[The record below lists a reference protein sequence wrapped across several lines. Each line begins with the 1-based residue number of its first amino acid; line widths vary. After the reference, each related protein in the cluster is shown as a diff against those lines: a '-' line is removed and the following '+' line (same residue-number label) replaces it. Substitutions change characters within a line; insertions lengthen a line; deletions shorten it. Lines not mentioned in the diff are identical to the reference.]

1 MPRRARARLA
11 TAAAVTALLTLG
23 TAGVAFASTPSPS
36 PAWQQVPS
44 GPTGGQLPG
53 ATAFGDTPGDT
64 PEQVSFVLKGQ
75 RIQQLKQA
83 VLRGA
88 QPQLSVAQFA
98 SGYGQSTRDIGE
110 LTSYLSRFGIR
121 STVSPTRLNVVTSG
135 TAAAYNRALN
145 VSQRQ
150 YHVPGPRG
158 WNGKPGRQ
166 QNVHAPTRAPQLP
179 PQLAGDV
186 TAIFGLSNYAA
197 FTSSAAASAGS
208 GAAAA
213 GGAAA
218 PQAISAARFEAAAA
232 AAHPAD
238 DPQWNNEFC
247 AEFTGWPIQCNL
259 PSDFASRYGLDG
271 VTVNGR
277 PGAPAAD
284 GTGQTIGIVTFA
296 PYETGAA
303 EEFWYKQTLTPQLP
317 RTVTVRDVDGGPGPV
332 NDYSAETDIDVEQA
346 GGVAPGANIVVYQA
360 PNTDAGAIDA
370 LFQAA
375 GENVAGSVSMSWAD
389 SETFVDLAL
398 ANGEASS
405 GWRDAFD
412 LVFLELAAQGQ
423 STFVATGDQ
432 GPYQAYSEDGI
443 NTTNL
448 TVNAFAASPFVT
460 AAGGTTLPFEVD
472 YQGDGSA
479 TEHVTVPAE
488 RAWSSDYLWQAAA
501 DTWSDYT
508 YTDGAD
514 LFLLYGGSG
523 ADVGATGGGYSAHEP
538 IPPYQRAVSG
548 GTSFTAVQHLTPTTP
563 TTLAPGFRL
572 PTEWTVNQYPA
583 LVHGRATGRGVPD
596 LSADADPNSGY
607 LYYAPVAFGLIPGGG
622 GTSYVAPQFAGA
634 AAVIN
639 QANHARSGFWNPA
652 LYAAASGRNSP
663 VTPLSS
669 AGAGNDNT
677 YYTGTPGTVYN
688 PATGLGVPD
697 FSKIAAVLRRH

>member
-1 MPRRARARLA
+1 MSRLARVRLA

-23 TAGVAFASTPSPS
+23 TAGIAVASTPPPSPS
-36 PAWQQVPS
+36 WQQVPS

-75 RIQQLKQA
+75 RIQQLQQA
-83 VLRGA
+83 VLHGA

-98 SGYGQSTRDIGE
+98 AGYGQSTRDIGE

-121 STVSPTRLNVVTSG
+121 STVSPNHLNVVTSG

-150 YHVPGPRG
+150 YHVPGRRG

-186 TAIFGLSNYAA
+186 TAIFGLSNYAP
-197 FTSSAAASAGS
+197 FSSNAV
-208 GAAAA
+208 AAA
-213 GGAAA
+213 GSEGGTAT
-218 PQAISAARFEAAAA
+218 PQSISTAQFEAAAA
-232 AAHPAD
+232 SHPAD
-238 DPQWNNEFC
+238 DTQWNNEFC
-247 AEFTGWPIQCNL
+247 AAATGWPIQCNF

-271 VTVNGR
+271 VTVSGR
-277 PGAPAAD
+277 PGAAAAD

-296 PYETGAA
+296 AYETGAA
-303 EEFWYKQTLTPQLP
+303 EEFWYRQTLTPQLP
-317 RTVTVRDVDGGPGPV
+317 RTLTVRDVDGGPGPV
-332 NDYSAETDIDVEQA
+332 NDYSAETDLDVEQA

-375 GENVAGSVSMSWAD
+375 DENVAGAVSMSWAE

-398 ANGEASS
+398 ANGEAGS

-412 LVFLELAAQGQ
+412 LAFLELAAQGQ
-423 STFVATGDQ
+423 STFVASGDQ
-432 GPYQAYSEDGI
+432 GPYQAFAEDGV

-472 YQGDGSA
+472 YQGDGA
-479 TEHVTVPAE
+479 AVEHVTVPSE
-488 RAWSSDYLWQAAA
+488 RAWSTDYLWQATA
-501 DTWSDYT
+501 DTWSDYS
-508 YTDGAD
+508 YADGAD
-514 LFLLYGGSG
+514 FFLLYGGAGG
-523 ADVGATGGGYSAHEP
+523 AIGATGGGYSAHEP
-538 IPPYQRAVSG
+538 IPAYQRAVSG

-572 PTEWTVNQYPA
+572 PTEWTVNQNPA
-583 LVHGRATGRGVPD
+583 LVHGRATGRGIPD
-596 LSADADPNSGY
+596 LSADADPFSGY
-607 LYYAPVAFGLIPGGG
+607 LSYAPMNGFVTPGGG

-652 LYAAASGRNSP
+652 LYAAASGRTSP
-663 VTPLSS
+663 VTALSS

-688 PATGLGVPD
+688 PATGLGTPD
-697 FSKIAAVLRRH
+697 FTKIAAVLRRH